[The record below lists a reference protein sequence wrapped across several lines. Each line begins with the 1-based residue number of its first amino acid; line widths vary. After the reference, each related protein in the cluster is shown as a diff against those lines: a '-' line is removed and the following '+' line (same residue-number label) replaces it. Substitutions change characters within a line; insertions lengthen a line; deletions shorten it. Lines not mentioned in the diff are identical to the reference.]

1 MVVAAIGSIHLTL
14 MAAVGIWLW
23 SSPAQF
29 ELSQPNSGQQGS
41 VDLPYHCTSITLL
54 GGSIHMTS
62 PGLRDWSLLIYSV
75 FLTPVFNLFLPALV
89 FLALYIG
96 LHRWYPSTE
105 RGRRQAGVHSVV
117 VGLSVLLVINAV
129 FLVDTELT
137 IAQVRDQQ
145 PVESAWTFGQ
155 TLALLLLALPV
166 RDTALLESY
175 RRDSNR
181 RREIELRHNTA
192 QLRSALERNDF
203 DAIQAI
209 MRMQHVDV
217 NVVGEKSEA
226 PRNCINRER

>member
-29 ELSQPNSGQQGS
+29 ELSQRNLGQQGHAY
-41 VDLPYHCTSITLL
+41 LPYQCTSISLL

-89 FLALYIG
+89 FLALYIA

-117 VGLSVLLVINAV
+117 VGLSALLVINAV

-137 IAQVRDQQ
+137 IAQVRGQE

-155 TLALLLLALPV
+155 TLALLLLALPI

-175 RRDSNR
+175 RRDSSR
-181 RREIELRHNTA
+181 RRHTS
-192 QLRSALERNDF
+192 QLRSALEQGDF
-203 DAIQAI
+203 DAVQE
-209 MRMQHVDV
+209 MVRMKYVDV
-217 NVVGEKSEA
+217 KAVDEKSEVSQ
-226 PRNCINRER
+226 